1 MATLTNG
8 TSAVEEDSHD
18 LLPKVIPHL
27 DRHLV
32 FPVLEF
38 LEGQDGQDPKEI
50 KSLKFELLKETNMS
64 DFVGQLE
71 SEIKGLSE
79 APAEYN
85 KKREEVM
92 HRRQL
97 LEQETEKLTT
107 LLDNEEV
114 TNNLRA
120 DKVANL
126 NYLKE
131 THGVTGEEV
140 ALLYDYGQFMYSIGD
155 YGMASDLLFQFR
167 LLSTD
172 NDKTAQATW
181 GKLACEILQ
190 ANWET
195 AMEEIQRVRE
205 TIDTRLFNAPLAQ
218 LHNRTWLLHWSL
230 FPLFHHEPAR
240 DTLVEL
246 FFSPSYINTIQTSC
260 PWLLRY
266 LAAAVV
272 SSRGKTSPTQGRNG
286 TLSSGSSY
294 QKQMKD
300 LIRVVRQESY
310 EYKDPVTE
318 FLKALYLDFDFE
330 EAQARLSTAQK
341 VLGTDFFLQETAG
354 PFVEAARHLISE
366 SYCKIHQRIDIK

>member
-1 MATLTNG
+1 MVGLMNG
-8 TSAVEEDSHD
+8 VSAQEEDNYN
-18 LLPKVIPHL
+18 LLTKVIPNL

-38 LEGQDGQDPKEI
+38 LEGQDDQDPMEI
-50 KSLKFELLKETNMS
+50 KNLKYQLLKETNMT
-64 DFVGQLE
+64 DFVAGLE
-71 SEIKGLSE
+71 MEIKDLPE
-79 APAEYN
+79 RPQEYN
-85 KKREEVM
+85 TKREEVM
-92 HRRQL
+92 QRRQL
-97 LEQETEKLTT
+97 LEQETEKLTG

-114 TNNLRA
+114 ASSLRA
-120 DKVANL
+120 DKAANL
-126 NYLKE
+126 SYLKD
-131 THGVTGEEV
+131 THGVSLEEV

-155 YGMASDLLFQFR
+155 YGMAADLLFQFR

-172 NDKTAQATW
+172 NDKTSQATW

-190 ANWET
+190 ANWEN

-240 DTLVEL
+240 DQLIEL

-260 PWLLRY
+260 PWLLRH
-266 LAAAVV
+266 LAVAVI
-272 SSRGKTSPTQGRNG
+272 SSRNKAPTVVPGQRNTTG
-286 TLSSGSSY
+286 NSY

-300 LIRVVRQESY
+300 LTRVVRQESY
-310 EYKDPVTE
+310 EYADPVTA
-318 FLKALYLDFDFE
+318 FLKALYVDFDFE
-330 EAQARLSTAQK
+330 EAQSKLGIAQR
-341 VLGTDFFLQETAG
+341 VLADDFFLHLSMAE
-354 PFVEAARHLISE
+354 FVEAARHLISE